1 MSYASNLTPGVARAA
16 VTGTGARQR
25 DTRVRS
31 VAPSSAAASGETSVR
46 LSSSAAQPMVGLGTW
61 QAPKGQVREA
71 VKAALEGGYVHL
83 DCAAAYANEEE
94 VGEAL
99 ADAFARGVARRDD
112 LFITSKL
119 WNDRRRP
126 ADVRAGLHQTLKDL
140 RLEYLDLYLIHWPVC
155 WRRGT
160 LMQDDADA
168 SILECWRELER
179 CVDEGLIRSIGVSN
193 FSEAKLEELI
203 RDARIKP
210 AVNQIESHP
219 LLPNTELVR
228 WCQSNGVAVTA
239 YSPLAQGGKVFAD
252 ETVVSIAAK
261 HGVTPAQVLLRW
273 NVERGVVVIPKS
285 VTPARIAQNADVF
298 GFGLDADD
306 MRRMESL
313 DADTTTTPS
322 PWSDVGP
329 AARRNRILRPL
340 LSAVLRPFFWI
351 VRVDVQRM
359 GRKGFISWAWSR
371 DENLD

>member
-1 MSYASNLTPGVARAA
+1 MSFAAASGAPLGAGATRMP
-16 VTGTGARQR
+16 GTGVGTQR
-25 DTRVRS
+25 DVRARS
-31 VAPSSAAASGETSVR
+31 TAPSSASAPGETSVR
-46 LSSSAAQPMVGLGTW
+46 LSSQATQPMVGLGTW
-61 QAPKGQVREA
+61 QAPKGQVRDA
-71 VKAALEGGYVHL
+71 VKAALETGYVHL
-83 DCAAAYANEEE
+83 DCAAAYANEDE

-99 ADAFARGVARRDD
+99 EDAFARGVATRTD
-112 LFITSKL
+112 LFVTSKL

-126 ADVRAGLHQTLKDL
+126 EDVRAGLLQTLKDL

-193 FSEAKLEELI
+193 FSRPKLEELI
-203 RDARIKP
+203 RDARVKP

-228 WCQSNGVAVTA
+228 WCQSNDIAVTA
-239 YSPLAQGGKVFAD
+239 YSPLAQGGAVFTD
-252 ETVVSIAAK
+252 STVTSIADK

-285 VTPARIAQNADVF
+285 VTPKRIAQNADVF
-298 GFGLDADD
+298 GFGLNDDD

-313 DADTTTTPS
+313 DANVTTTPS

-329 AARRNRILRPL
+329 AARRNKVLRPL
-340 LSAVLRPFFWI
+340 LSAVLKPFFWI
-351 VRVDVQRM
+351 IKVDVQRM
-359 GRKGFISWAWSR
+359 GSTGFISWAWSR
-371 DENLD
+371 D

>member
-1 MSYASNLTPGVARAA
+1 MSFAAASGAPLGAGATRMP
-16 VTGTGARQR
+16 GTGVSTQR
-25 DTRVRS
+25 DVRARS
-31 VAPSSAAASGETSVR
+31 TAPSSASAPGETSVR
-46 LSSSAAQPMVGLGTW
+46 LSSQATQPMVGLGTW
-61 QAPKGQVREA
+61 QAPKGQVRDA
-71 VKAALEGGYVHL
+71 VKAALETGYVHL
-83 DCAAAYANEEE
+83 DCAAAYANEDE

-99 ADAFARGVARRDD
+99 EDAFARGVATRTD
-112 LFITSKL
+112 LFVTSKL

-126 ADVRAGLHQTLKDL
+126 EDVRAGLLQTLKDL

-193 FSEAKLEELI
+193 FSRPKLEELI
-203 RDARIKP
+203 RDARVKP

-228 WCQSNGVAVTA
+228 WCQSNDIAVTA
-239 YSPLAQGGKVFAD
+239 YSPLAQGGAVFAD
-252 ETVVSIAAK
+252 STVVSIADK

-285 VTPARIAQNADVF
+285 VTPKRIAQNADVF
-298 GFGLDADD
+298 GFGLDDDD

-313 DADTTTTPS
+313 DANVTTTPS

-329 AARRNRILRPL
+329 AAKRNKVLRPL
-340 LSAVLRPFFWI
+340 LSAVLKPFFWI
-351 VRVDVQRM
+351 IKVDVQRM

-371 DENLD
+371 D

>member
-1 MSYASNLTPGVARAA
+1 MSFAAASGAPLGAGATRMP
-16 VTGTGARQR
+16 GTGVGTQR
-25 DTRVRS
+25 DVRARS
-31 VAPSSAAASGETSVR
+31 TAPSSASAPGTTSVR
-46 LSSSAAQPMVGLGTW
+46 LSSQATQPMVGLGTW
-61 QAPKGQVREA
+61 QAPKGQVRDA
-71 VKAALEGGYVHL
+71 VKAALETGYVHL
-83 DCAAAYANEEE
+83 DCAAAYANEDE

-99 ADAFARGVARRDD
+99 EDAFARGVATRAD
-112 LFITSKL
+112 LFVTSKL

-126 ADVRAGLHQTLKDL
+126 EDVRAGLLQTLKDL

-193 FSEAKLEELI
+193 FSRPKLEELI
-203 RDARIKP
+203 RDARVKP

-228 WCQSNGVAVTA
+228 WCQSNDIAVTA
-239 YSPLAQGGKVFAD
+239 YSPLAQGGAVFTD
-252 ETVVSIAAK
+252 PTVTSIADK

-285 VTPARIAQNADVF
+285 VTPKRIAQNAEVF
-298 GFGLDADD
+298 GFGLDDDD

-313 DADTTTTPS
+313 DANVTTTPS

-329 AARRNRILRPL
+329 AARRNKVLRPL
-340 LSAVLRPFFWI
+340 LSAVLKPFFWI
-351 VRVDVQRM
+351 IKVDVQRM
-359 GRKGFISWAWSR
+359 GRTGFISWAWSR
-371 DENLD
+371 D

>member
-1 MSYASNLTPGVARAA
+1 MP
-16 VTGTGARQR
+16 GTGVGTQR
-25 DTRVRS
+25 DVRARS
-31 VAPSSAAASGETSVR
+31 TAPSSASAPGETSVR
-46 LSSSAAQPMVGLGTW
+46 LSSQATQPMVGLGTW
-61 QAPKGQVREA
+61 QAPKGQVRDA
-71 VKAALEGGYVHL
+71 VKAALETGYVHL
-83 DCAAAYANEEE
+83 DCAAAYANEDE

-99 ADAFARGVARRDD
+99 EDAFARGVATRTD
-112 LFITSKL
+112 LFVTSKL

-126 ADVRAGLHQTLKDL
+126 EDVRAGLLQTLKDL

-193 FSEAKLEELI
+193 FSRPKLEELI
-203 RDARIKP
+203 RDARVKP

-228 WCQSNGVAVTA
+228 WCQSNDIAVTA
-239 YSPLAQGGKVFAD
+239 YSPLAQGGAVFTD
-252 ETVVSIAAK
+252 PTVTSIADK

-285 VTPARIAQNADVF
+285 VTPKRIAQNADVF
-298 GFGLDADD
+298 GFGLDDDD

-313 DADTTTTPS
+313 DANVTTTPS

-329 AARRNRILRPL
+329 AAKRNKVLRPL
-340 LSAVLRPFFWI
+340 LSAVLKPFFWI
-351 VRVDVQRM
+351 IKVDVQRM

-371 DENLD
+371 D

>member
-1 MSYASNLTPGVARAA
+1 MSFAAASGAPLGAGATRMP
-16 VTGTGARQR
+16 GTGVGTQR
-25 DTRVRS
+25 DVRARS
-31 VAPSSAAASGETSVR
+31 TAPSSASAPGDTSVR
-46 LSSSAAQPMVGLGTW
+46 LSSQATQPMVGLGTW
-61 QAPKGQVREA
+61 QAPKGQVRDA
-71 VKAALEGGYVHL
+71 VKAALETGYVHL
-83 DCAAAYANEEE
+83 DCAAAYANEDE

-99 ADAFARGVARRDD
+99 EDAFARGVATRTD
-112 LFITSKL
+112 LFVTSKL

-126 ADVRAGLHQTLKDL
+126 EDVRAGLLQTLKDL

-193 FSEAKLEELI
+193 FSRPKLEELI
-203 RDARIKP
+203 RDARVKP

-228 WCQSNGVAVTA
+228 WCQSNDIAVTA
-239 YSPLAQGGKVFAD
+239 YSPLAQGGAVLTD
-252 ETVVSIAAK
+252 STVTSIADK

-285 VTPARIAQNADVF
+285 VTPKRIAQNADVF
-298 GFGLDADD
+298 GFGLDDDD

-313 DADTTTTPS
+313 DADVTTTPS
-322 PWSDVGP
+322 PLSDMGP
-329 AARRNRILRPL
+329 AAKRNKVLRPL
-340 LSAVLRPFFWI
+340 LSAVLKPFFWI
-351 VRVDVQRM
+351 IKVDVQRM

-371 DENLD
+371 D

>member
-1 MSYASNLTPGVARAA
+1 MSFAAASGAPLGAGATRMP
-16 VTGTGARQR
+16 GTGVGTHRDVRARS
-25 DTRVRS
+25 T
-31 VAPSSAAASGETSVR
+31 APSSASAPGTTSVR
-46 LSSSAAQPMVGLGTW
+46 LSSQATQPMVGLGTW
-61 QAPKGQVREA
+61 QAPKGQVRDA
-71 VKAALEGGYVHL
+71 VKAALETGYVHL
-83 DCAAAYANEEE
+83 DCAAAYANEDE

-99 ADAFARGVARRDD
+99 EDAFARGVATRAD
-112 LFITSKL
+112 LFVTSKL

-126 ADVRAGLHQTLKDL
+126 YDVRAGLLQTLKDL

-193 FSEAKLEELI
+193 FSRPKLEELI
-203 RDARIKP
+203 RDARVKP

-228 WCQSNGVAVTA
+228 WCQSNDIAVTA
-239 YSPLAQGGKVFAD
+239 YSPLAQGGAVFTD
-252 ETVVSIAAK
+252 PTVTSIADK

-285 VTPARIAQNADVF
+285 VTPKRIAQNADVF
-298 GFGLDADD
+298 GFGLDEDD

-313 DADTTTTPS
+313 DANVTTTPS

-329 AARRNRILRPL
+329 AARRNKVLRPL
-340 LSAVLRPFFWI
+340 LSAVLKPFFWI
-351 VRVDVQRM
+351 IKVDVQRM
-359 GRKGFISWAWSR
+359 GRTGFISWAWSR
-371 DENLD
+371 D

>member
-1 MSYASNLTPGVARAA
+1 MSFAAASGAPLGAGATRMP
-16 VTGTGARQR
+16 GTGVGTQR
-25 DTRVRS
+25 DVRARS
-31 VAPSSAAASGETSVR
+31 TAPSSASAPGTTSVR
-46 LSSSAAQPMVGLGTW
+46 LSSQATQPMVGLGTW
-61 QAPKGQVREA
+61 QAPKGQVRDA
-71 VKAALEGGYVHL
+71 VKAALETGYVHL
-83 DCAAAYANEEE
+83 DCAAAYANEDE

-99 ADAFARGVARRDD
+99 EDAFARGVATRAD
-112 LFITSKL
+112 LFVTSKL

-126 ADVRAGLHQTLKDL
+126 EDVRAGLLQTLKDL

-193 FSEAKLEELI
+193 FSRPKLEELI
-203 RDARIKP
+203 RDARVKP

-228 WCQSNGVAVTA
+228 WCQSNDIAVTA
-239 YSPLAQGGKVFAD
+239 YSPLAQGGAVFTD
-252 ETVVSIAAK
+252 PTVTSIADK

-285 VTPARIAQNADVF
+285 VTPKRIAQNAEVF
-298 GFGLDADD
+298 GFGLDDDD

-313 DADTTTTPS
+313 DANVTTTPS
-322 PWSDVGP
+322 PWSDMGP
-329 AARRNRILRPL
+329 AARRNKVLRPL
-340 LSAVLRPFFWI
+340 LSAVLKPFFWI
-351 VRVDVQRM
+351 IKVDVQRM
-359 GRKGFISWAWSR
+359 GRTGFISWAWSR
-371 DENLD
+371 D

>member
-1 MSYASNLTPGVARAA
+1 MSFAAASGAPLGAGATRMP
-16 VTGTGARQR
+16 GTGVGTQR
-25 DTRVRS
+25 DVRARS
-31 VAPSSAAASGETSVR
+31 TAPSSASAPGTTSVR
-46 LSSSAAQPMVGLGTW
+46 LSSQATQPMVGLGTW
-61 QAPKGQVREA
+61 QAPKGQVRDA
-71 VKAALEGGYVHL
+71 VKAALETGYVHL
-83 DCAAAYANEEE
+83 DCAAAYANEDE

-99 ADAFARGVARRDD
+99 EDAFARGVATRTD
-112 LFITSKL
+112 LFVTSKL

-126 ADVRAGLHQTLKDL
+126 EDVRAGLLQTLKDL

-193 FSEAKLEELI
+193 FSRPKLEELI
-203 RDARIKP
+203 RDARVKP

-228 WCQSNGVAVTA
+228 WCQSNDIAVTA
-239 YSPLAQGGKVFAD
+239 YSPLVQGGAVFTD
-252 ETVVSIAAK
+252 STVTSIADK

-285 VTPARIAQNADVF
+285 VTPKRIAQNAEVF
-298 GFGLDADD
+298 GFGLDDDD

-313 DADTTTTPS
+313 DANVTTTPS
-322 PWSDVGP
+322 PWSDMGP
-329 AARRNRILRPL
+329 AARRNKVLRPL
-340 LSAVLRPFFWI
+340 LSAVLKPFFWI
-351 VRVDVQRM
+351 IKVDVQRM
-359 GRKGFISWAWSR
+359 GRTGFISWAWSR
-371 DENLD
+371 D

>member
-1 MSYASNLTPGVARAA
+1 M
-16 VTGTGARQR
+16 
-25 DTRVRS
+25 
-31 VAPSSAAASGETSVR
+31 
-46 LSSSAAQPMVGLGTW
+46 
-61 QAPKGQVREA
+61 
-71 VKAALEGGYVHL
+71 
-83 DCAAAYANEEE
+83 
-94 VGEAL
+94 
-99 ADAFARGVARRDD
+99 
-112 LFITSKL
+112 
-119 WNDRRRP
+119 
-126 ADVRAGLHQTLKDL
+126 
-140 RLEYLDLYLIHWPVC
+140 
-155 WRRGT
+155 
-160 LMQDDADA
+160 
-168 SILECWRELER
+168 
-179 CVDEGLIRSIGVSN
+179 DEGLIRSIGVSN
-193 FSEAKLEELI
+193 FSEARLEELI
-203 RDARIKP
+203 RDARKKP

-313 DADTTTTPS
+313 DADATTTPS
-322 PWSDVGP
+322 PWSDDGP
-329 AARRNRILRPL
+329 AARRNKSYEPL

-371 DENLD
+371 ATRTSTERGASDCVFVHSFIIHSLAESFLPSLLRPLDEPRQRAKLRRQHQRCGALPRTPVPLPSRTRPPPRVVRDTPPPSPRKPARAPRRTRPQKVPVQSPRQSPRRSQRSPPSRTTPALTPHAVRGDRDARLAGTQTHGVQPRKQRLRRLVAAQQLAKKNLARHVDAILAL

>member
-1 MSYASNLTPGVARAA
+1 MSFAAASGAPLGAGATRMP
-16 VTGTGARQR
+16 GTGVGTQR
-25 DTRVRS
+25 DVRARS
-31 VAPSSAAASGETSVR
+31 TAPSSASAPGTTSVR
-46 LSSSAAQPMVGLGTW
+46 LSSQATQPMVGLGTW
-61 QAPKGQVREA
+61 QAPKGQVRDA
-71 VKAALEGGYVHL
+71 VKAALETGYVHL
-83 DCAAAYANEEE
+83 DCAAAYANEDE

-99 ADAFARGVARRDD
+99 EDAFARGVATRTD
-112 LFITSKL
+112 LFVTSKL

-126 ADVRAGLHQTLKDL
+126 EDVRAGLLQTLKDL

-193 FSEAKLEELI
+193 FSRPKLEELI
-203 RDARIKP
+203 RDARVKP

-228 WCQSNGVAVTA
+228 WCQSNDIAVTA
-239 YSPLAQGGKVFAD
+239 YSPLAQGGAVFAD
-252 ETVVSIAAK
+252 STVTSIADK

-285 VTPARIAQNADVF
+285 VTPKRIAQNAEVF
-298 GFGLDADD
+298 GFGLDDDD

-313 DADTTTTPS
+313 DANVTTTPS
-322 PWSDVGP
+322 PWSDMGP
-329 AARRNRILRPL
+329 AARRNKVLRPQ
-340 LSAVLRPFFWI
+340 LSAVLKPFFWI
-351 VRVDVQRM
+351 IKVDVQRM

-371 DENLD
+371 D

>member
-1 MSYASNLTPGVARAA
+1 MSFAAASGAPLGAGATRMP
-16 VTGTGARQR
+16 GTGVGTQR
-25 DTRVRS
+25 DVRARS
-31 VAPSSAAASGETSVR
+31 TAPSSASAAGTTSVR
-46 LSSSAAQPMVGLGTW
+46 LSSQATQPMVGLGTW
-61 QAPKGQVREA
+61 QAPKGQVRDA
-71 VKAALEGGYVHL
+71 VKAALETGYVHL
-83 DCAAAYANEEE
+83 DCAAAYANEDE

-99 ADAFARGVARRDD
+99 EDAFARGVATRAD
-112 LFITSKL
+112 LFVTSKL

-126 ADVRAGLHQTLKDL
+126 EDVRAGLLQTLKDL

-193 FSEAKLEELI
+193 FSRPKLEELI
-203 RDARIKP
+203 RDARVKP

-228 WCQSNGVAVTA
+228 WCQSNDIAVTA
-239 YSPLAQGGKVFAD
+239 YSPLAQGGAVFTD
-252 ETVVSIAAK
+252 PTVTSIADK

-285 VTPARIAQNADVF
+285 VTPKRIAQNAEVF
-298 GFGLDADD
+298 GFGLDDDD

-313 DADTTTTPS
+313 DANVTTTPS

-329 AARRNRILRPL
+329 AARRNKVLRPL
-340 LSAVLRPFFWI
+340 LSAVLKPFFWI
-351 VRVDVQRM
+351 IKVDVQRM
-359 GRKGFISWAWSR
+359 GRTGFISWAWSR
-371 DENLD
+371 D

>member
-1 MSYASNLTPGVARAA
+1 MSFAAASGAPLGAGATRMP
-16 VTGTGARQR
+16 GTGVSTQR
-25 DTRVRS
+25 DVRARS
-31 VAPSSAAASGETSVR
+31 TAPSSASAPGTTSVR
-46 LSSSAAQPMVGLGTW
+46 LSSQATQPMVGLGTW
-61 QAPKGQVREA
+61 QAPKGQVRDA
-71 VKAALEGGYVHL
+71 VKAALETGYVHL
-83 DCAAAYANEEE
+83 DCAAAYANEDE

-99 ADAFARGVARRDD
+99 EDAFARGVATRAD
-112 LFITSKL
+112 LFVTSKL

-126 ADVRAGLHQTLKDL
+126 EDVRAGLLQTLKDL

-193 FSEAKLEELI
+193 FSRPKLEELI
-203 RDARIKP
+203 RDARVKP

-228 WCQSNGVAVTA
+228 WCQSNDIAVTA
-239 YSPLAQGGKVFAD
+239 YSPLAQGGAVFTD
-252 ETVVSIAAK
+252 PTVTSIADK

-285 VTPARIAQNADVF
+285 VTPKRIAQNAEVF
-298 GFGLDADD
+298 GFGLDDDD

-313 DADTTTTPS
+313 DANVTTTPS
-322 PWSDVGP
+322 PWSDMGP
-329 AARRNRILRPL
+329 AARRNKVLRPL
-340 LSAVLRPFFWI
+340 LSAVLKPFFWI
-351 VRVDVQRM
+351 IKVDVQRM
-359 GRKGFISWAWSR
+359 GRTGFISWAWSR
-371 DENLD
+371 D

>member
-1 MSYASNLTPGVARAA
+1 MSFAAASGAPLGAGATRMP
-16 VTGTGARQR
+16 GTGVSTQR
-25 DTRVRS
+25 DVRARS
-31 VAPSSAAASGETSVR
+31 TAPSSASAPGTTSVR
-46 LSSSAAQPMVGLGTW
+46 LSSQATQPMVGLGTW
-61 QAPKGQVREA
+61 QAPKGQVRDA
-71 VKAALEGGYVHL
+71 VKAALETGYVHL
-83 DCAAAYANEEE
+83 DCAAAYANEDE

-99 ADAFARGVARRDD
+99 EDAFARGVATRTD
-112 LFITSKL
+112 LFVTSKL

-126 ADVRAGLHQTLKDL
+126 EDVRAGLLQTLKDL

-193 FSEAKLEELI
+193 FSRPKLEELI
-203 RDARIKP
+203 RDARVKP

-228 WCQSNGVAVTA
+228 WCQSNDIAVTA
-239 YSPLAQGGKVFAD
+239 YSPLAQGGAVFTD
-252 ETVVSIAAK
+252 PTVTSIADK

-285 VTPARIAQNADVF
+285 VTPKRIAQNAEVF
-298 GFGLDADD
+298 GFGLDDDD

-313 DADTTTTPS
+313 DANVTTTPS
-322 PWSDVGP
+322 PWSDMGP
-329 AARRNRILRPL
+329 AARRNKVLRPL
-340 LSAVLRPFFWI
+340 LSAVLKPFFWI
-351 VRVDVQRM
+351 IKVDVQRM
-359 GRKGFISWAWSR
+359 GRTGFISWAWSR
-371 DENLD
+371 D

>member
-1 MSYASNLTPGVARAA
+1 MSFAAASGAPLGAGATRMP
-16 VTGTGARQR
+16 GTGVGTQR
-25 DTRVRS
+25 DVRARS
-31 VAPSSAAASGETSVR
+31 TAPSSASAPGTTSVR
-46 LSSSAAQPMVGLGTW
+46 LSSQATQPMVGLGTW
-61 QAPKGQVREA
+61 QAPKGQVRDA
-71 VKAALEGGYVHL
+71 VKAALETGYVHL
-83 DCAAAYANEEE
+83 DCAAAYANEDE

-99 ADAFARGVARRDD
+99 EDAFARGVATRAD
-112 LFITSKL
+112 LFVTSKL

-126 ADVRAGLHQTLKDL
+126 EDVRAGLLQTLKDL

-193 FSEAKLEELI
+193 FSRPKLEELI
-203 RDARIKP
+203 RDARVKP

-228 WCQSNGVAVTA
+228 WCQSNDIAVTA
-239 YSPLAQGGKVFAD
+239 YSPLAQGGAVFAD
-252 ETVVSIAAK
+252 STVTSIADK

-285 VTPARIAQNADVF
+285 VTPKRIAQNAEVF
-298 GFGLDADD
+298 GFGLDDDD

-313 DADTTTTPS
+313 DANVTTTPS
-322 PWSDVGP
+322 PWSDMGP
-329 AARRNRILRPL
+329 AARRNKVLRPL
-340 LSAVLRPFFWI
+340 LSAVLKPFFWI
-351 VRVDVQRM
+351 IKVDVQRM
-359 GRKGFISWAWSR
+359 GRTGFISWAWSR
-371 DENLD
+371 D

>member
-1 MSYASNLTPGVARAA
+1 MSFAAASGAPLGAGATRMP
-16 VTGTGARQR
+16 GTGVGTQR
-25 DTRVRS
+25 DVRARS
-31 VAPSSAAASGETSVR
+31 TAPSSASAPGETSVR
-46 LSSSAAQPMVGLGTW
+46 LSSQATQPMVGLGTW
-61 QAPKGQVREA
+61 QAPKGQVRDA
-71 VKAALEGGYVHL
+71 VKAALETGYVHL
-83 DCAAAYANEEE
+83 DCAAAYANEDE

-99 ADAFARGVARRDD
+99 EDAFARGVATRTD
-112 LFITSKL
+112 LFVTSKL

-126 ADVRAGLHQTLKDL
+126 EDVRAGLLQTLKDL

-193 FSEAKLEELI
+193 FSRPKLEELI
-203 RDARIKP
+203 RDARVKP

-228 WCQSNGVAVTA
+228 WCQSNDIAVTA
-239 YSPLAQGGKVFAD
+239 YSPLAQGGAVFTD
-252 ETVVSIAAK
+252 STVTSIADK

-285 VTPARIAQNADVF
+285 VTPKRIAQNADVF
-298 GFGLDADD
+298 GFWLDDDD

-313 DADTTTTPS
+313 DADVTTTPS
-322 PWSDVGP
+322 PWSDMGP
-329 AARRNRILRPL
+329 AAKRNKVLRPL
-340 LSAVLRPFFWI
+340 LSAVLKPFFWI
-351 VRVDVQRM
+351 IKVDVQRM
-359 GRKGFISWAWSR
+359 GRTGFISWAWSR
-371 DENLD
+371 D

>member
-1 MSYASNLTPGVARAA
+1 MSF
-16 VTGTGARQR
+16 
-25 DTRVRS
+25 
-31 VAPSSAAASGETSVR
+31 AAASGAPLGAGATRMPGTGVGTHRDVRARSTAPSFASAPGETSVR
-46 LSSSAAQPMVGLGTW
+46 LSSQATQPMVGLGTW
-61 QAPKGQVREA
+61 QAPKGQVRDA
-71 VKAALEGGYVHL
+71 VKAALETGYVHL
-83 DCAAAYANEEE
+83 DCAAAYANEDE

-99 ADAFARGVARRDD
+99 EDAFARGVATRAD
-112 LFITSKL
+112 LFVTSKL

-126 ADVRAGLHQTLKDL
+126 EDVRAGLLQTLKDL

-193 FSEAKLEELI
+193 FSRPKLEELI
-203 RDARIKP
+203 RDARVKP

-228 WCQSNGVAVTA
+228 WCQSNDIAVTA
-239 YSPLAQGGKVFAD
+239 YSPLAQGGAVFTD
-252 ETVVSIAAK
+252 STVTSIADK

-285 VTPARIAQNADVF
+285 VTPKRIAQNAEVF
-298 GFGLDADD
+298 GFGLDDDD

-313 DADTTTTPS
+313 DANVTTTPS

-329 AARRNRILRPL
+329 AARRNKVLRPL
-340 LSAVLRPFFWI
+340 LSAVLKPFFWI
-351 VRVDVQRM
+351 IKVDVQRM
-359 GRKGFISWAWSR
+359 GRTGFISWAWSR
-371 DENLD
+371 D

>member
-1 MSYASNLTPGVARAA
+1 MSFAAASGAPLGAGATRMP
-16 VTGTGARQR
+16 GTGVGTQR
-25 DTRVRS
+25 DVRARS
-31 VAPSSAAASGETSVR
+31 TAPSSASAPGTTSVR
-46 LSSSAAQPMVGLGTW
+46 LSSQATQPMVGLGTW
-61 QAPKGQVREA
+61 QAPKGQVRDA
-71 VKAALEGGYVHL
+71 VKAALETGYVHL
-83 DCAAAYANEEE
+83 DCAAAYANEDE

-99 ADAFARGVARRDD
+99 EDAFARGVATRTD
-112 LFITSKL
+112 LFVTSKL

-126 ADVRAGLHQTLKDL
+126 EDVRAGLLQTLKDL

-193 FSEAKLEELI
+193 FSRPKLEELI
-203 RDARIKP
+203 RDARVKP

-228 WCQSNGVAVTA
+228 WCQSNDIAVTA
-239 YSPLAQGGKVFAD
+239 YSPLAQGGAVFTD
-252 ETVVSIAAK
+252 PTVTSIADK

-285 VTPARIAQNADVF
+285 VTPKRIAQNAEVF
-298 GFGLDADD
+298 GFGLDDDD

-313 DADTTTTPS
+313 DADVTTTPS
-322 PWSDVGP
+322 PWSDMGP
-329 AARRNRILRPL
+329 AARRNKVLRPL
-340 LSAVLRPFFWI
+340 LSAVLKPFFWI
-351 VRVDVQRM
+351 IKVDVQRM
-359 GRKGFISWAWSR
+359 GRTGFISWAWSR
-371 DENLD
+371 D

>member
-1 MSYASNLTPGVARAA
+1 MP
-16 VTGTGARQR
+16 GTGVSTQR
-25 DTRVRS
+25 DVRARS
-31 VAPSSAAASGETSVR
+31 TAPSSASAPGETSVR
-46 LSSSAAQPMVGLGTW
+46 LSSQATQPMVGLGTW
-61 QAPKGQVREA
+61 QAPKGQVRDA
-71 VKAALEGGYVHL
+71 VKAALETGYVHL
-83 DCAAAYANEEE
+83 DCAAAYANEDE

-99 ADAFARGVARRDD
+99 EDAFARGVATRAD
-112 LFITSKL
+112 LFVTSKL

-126 ADVRAGLHQTLKDL
+126 EDVRAGLLQTLKDL

-193 FSEAKLEELI
+193 FSRPKLEELI
-203 RDARIKP
+203 RDARVKP

-228 WCQSNGVAVTA
+228 WCQSNDIAVTA
-239 YSPLAQGGKVFAD
+239 YSPLAQGGAVFAD
-252 ETVVSIAAK
+252 STVVSIADK

-285 VTPARIAQNADVF
+285 VTPKRIAQNAEVF
-298 GFGLDADD
+298 GFGLDDDD

-313 DADTTTTPS
+313 DANVTTTPS
-322 PWSDVGP
+322 PWSDMGP
-329 AARRNRILRPL
+329 AAKRNKVLRPL
-340 LSAVLRPFFWI
+340 LSAVLKPFFWI
-351 VRVDVQRM
+351 IKVDVQRM

-371 DENLD
+371 D

>member
-1 MSYASNLTPGVARAA
+1 MSFAAASGAPLGAGATRMP
-16 VTGTGARQR
+16 GTGVGTQR
-25 DTRVRS
+25 DVRARS
-31 VAPSSAAASGETSVR
+31 TAPSSASAAGTTSVR
-46 LSSSAAQPMVGLGTW
+46 LSSQATQPMVGLGTW
-61 QAPKGQVREA
+61 QAPKGQVRDA
-71 VKAALEGGYVHL
+71 VKAALETGYVHL
-83 DCAAAYANEEE
+83 DCAAAYANEDE

-99 ADAFARGVARRDD
+99 EDAFARGVATRAD
-112 LFITSKL
+112 LFVTSKL

-126 ADVRAGLHQTLKDL
+126 EDVRAGLLQTLKDL

-193 FSEAKLEELI
+193 FSRPKLEELI
-203 RDARIKP
+203 RDARVKP

-228 WCQSNGVAVTA
+228 WCQSNDIAVTA
-239 YSPLAQGGKVFAD
+239 YSPLAQGGAVFTD
-252 ETVVSIAAK
+252 STVASIADK

-285 VTPARIAQNADVF
+285 VTPKRIAQNADVF
-298 GFGLDADD
+298 GFGLDDDD

-313 DADTTTTPS
+313 DANVTTTPS
-322 PWSDVGP
+322 PWSDMGP
-329 AARRNRILRPL
+329 AAKRNKVLRPL
-340 LSAVLRPFFWI
+340 LSAVLKPFFWI
-351 VRVDVQRM
+351 IKVDVQRM
-359 GRKGFISWAWSR
+359 GRTGFISWAWSR
-371 DENLD
+371 D